1 MKKIEAFRTHE
12 VKKSA
17 KPTDPKKSSAQS
29 FRRKQT
35 VSFYME
41 LLEIS
46 NFHVYKVL
54 FFNVISIFFQTFIC
68 LLYVFLKLFVKGKIF
83 MLLTFKLQDPK
94 KNYIFSEKASSSK
107 RWEREAFWALE
118 ADETSGL
125 LLDHFLQRENSR
137 SVADGYLINSSNFR
151 FLLFYDLLLYGIG
164 LISKRKES
172 QTEQRLEGLKCHE
185 NPKSIDDKDH

>member
-1 MKKIEAFRTHE
+1 MYIKCYFSMLSGYFLR
-12 VKKSA
+12 
-17 KPTDPKKSSAQS
+17 
-29 FRRKQT
+29 
-35 VSFYME
+35 
-41 LLEIS
+41 L
-46 NFHVYKVL
+46 
-54 FFNVISIFFQTFIC
+54 FIC